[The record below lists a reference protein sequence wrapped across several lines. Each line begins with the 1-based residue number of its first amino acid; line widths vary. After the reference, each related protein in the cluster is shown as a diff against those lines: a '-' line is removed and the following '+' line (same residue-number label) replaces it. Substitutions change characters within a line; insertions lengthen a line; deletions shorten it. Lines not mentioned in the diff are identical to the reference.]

1 MPEAASAPSS
11 TLGFARAGG
20 LPSRAVIGDS
30 EFDRDTTVTRRAP
43 GVYDI
48 DLSAG
53 WTIIT
58 AVNGGYL
65 LAVLGRALADTLP
78 HPDPFTISAHY
89 LTASRPGPA
98 VIRTE
103 RVRTGRTLSTG
114 QGSLFQYDDEGN
126 EVERIRV
133 LASYG
138 DLAALPDD
146 VRTTA
151 TPPAIPPLDQ
161 CFGPD
166 DSPAP
171 VPGSSAITERLMIK
185 LDPATLG
192 WALGAPSGKGEMRA
206 WFGLADGRPADPL
219 SLLLTVD
226 ALPPTAFEIGLEGWV
241 PTVELTVHVRHRP
254 APGPLRV
261 SITTRN
267 LAGGFLEE
275 DAEVW
280 DSEDRLVAQSR
291 QLARV
296 RLG

>member
-1 MPEAASAPSS
+1 MPEAASAPA
-11 TLGFARAGG
+11 T
-20 LPSRAVIGDS
+20 RAVIGDS
-30 EFDRDTTVTRRAP
+30 EFDRDTALTRRAP
-43 GVYDI
+43 GVYAL

-53 WTIIT
+53 WTIIN

-65 LAVLGRALADTLP
+65 LAVLGRALADALP
-78 HPDPFTISAHY
+78 HSDPFTISAHY
-89 LTASRPGPA
+89 LTASQPGPA
-98 VIRTE
+98 VVRTDV
-103 RVRTGRTLSTG
+103 VRTGRTLSTG
-114 QGSLFQYDDEGN
+114 QASLFQYDEEGH

-138 DLAALPDD
+138 DLDSLPDD
-146 VRTTA
+146 VRTSA
-151 TPPAIPPLDQ
+151 RPPAMPPPAE
-161 CFGPD
+161 CFGPGD
-166 DSPAP
+166 GPTP
-171 VPGSSAITERLMIK
+171 FTGSSAITDRLMIK

-192 WALGAPSGKGEMRA
+192 WAVGAPSGKGEMRA
-206 WFGLADGRPADPL
+206 WFGLADGRDADPL
-219 SLLLTVD
+219 SLLLAVD
-226 ALPPTAFEIGLEGWV
+226 ALPPTAFAIGLSGWV
-241 PTVELTVHVRHRP
+241 PTVELTVHVRSRP

-280 DSEDRLVAQSR
+280 DSTDRLVAQSR

>member
-1 MPEAASAPSS
+1 MREAASVQAV
-11 TLGFARAGG
+11 RA
-20 LPSRAVIGDS
+20 SIGDS
-30 EFDRDTTVTRRAP
+30 EFDRDTAVTRRAP

-53 WTIIT
+53 WTIIN

-65 LAVLGRALADTLP
+65 LAVLGRALADALP
-78 HPDPFTISAHY
+78 HGDPFSISAHY

-98 VIRTE
+98 VVRTDV
-103 RVRTGRTLSTG
+103 VRTGRTLSTG
-114 QGSLFQYDDEGN
+114 TASLFQYDDEGQ

-138 DLAALPDD
+138 DLGALPDD

-151 TPPAIPPLDQ
+151 KPPAMPPVEQ
-161 CFGPD
+161 CFGSQD
-166 DSPAP
+166 APAP
-171 VPGSSAITERLMIK
+171 IPGSSAITDRLMLK

-192 WALGAPSGKGEMRA
+192 WALGSPSGKGEMRA
-206 WFGLADGRPADPL
+206 WFGLADGRDADPL
-219 SLLLTVD
+219 SLLLAVD
-226 ALPPTAFEIGLEGWV
+226 ALPPTAFEIGLSGWV
-241 PTVELTVHVRHRP
+241 PTVELTVHVRCRP

-261 SITTRN
+261 CITTRN

-280 DSEDRLVAQSR
+280 DSADRLVAQSR
-291 QLARV
+291 QLASV

>member
-1 MPEAASAPSS
+1 MAQASQA
-11 TLGFARAGG
+11 T
-20 LPSRAVIGDS
+20 IGNS
-30 EFDRDTTVTRRAP
+30 EFDQDTAVVRRAE

-53 WTIIT
+53 WTIIS

-65 LAVLGRALADTLP
+65 LAVLGRALADALP
-78 HPDPFTISAHY
+78 HADPFTISAHY

-98 VIRTE
+98 VVRTDV
-103 RVRTGRTLSTG
+103 VRTGRSLSTG
-114 QGSLFQYDDEGN
+114 QASLLQRDERGQ

-133 LASYG
+133 IASYG
-138 DLAALPDD
+138 DLDTLPDD

-151 TPPAIPPLDQ
+151 KPPAIPPIEQ
-161 CFGPD
+161 CFGPED
-166 DSPAP
+166 GPAP
-171 VPGSSAITERLMIK
+171 VPGSSAITDRLMLK
-185 LDPATLG
+185 LDPSTLG

-206 WFGLADGRPADPL
+206 WFGLKDGRDADPL
-219 SLLLTVD
+219 SLLLAVD
-226 ALPPTAFEIGLEGWV
+226 ALPPTAFELGISGWV
-241 PTVELTVHVRHRP
+241 PTVELTVHVRCRP

-261 SITTRN
+261 SVATRN

-280 DSEDRLVAQSR
+280 DSADRLVAQSR

>member
-1 MPEAASAPSS
+1 MPEAASAQA
-11 TLGFARAGG
+11 TRAT
-20 LPSRAVIGDS
+20 IGDS
-30 EFDRDTTVTRRAP
+30 EFDRDTALVRRAP

-53 WTIIT
+53 WTIIN

-65 LAVLGRALADTLP
+65 LAVLGRALADALP
-78 HPDPFTISAHY
+78 HADPFTISAHY
-89 LTASRPGPA
+89 LTASQPGPA
-98 VIRTE
+98 VVRTDV
-103 RVRTGRTLSTG
+103 VRTGRTLSTG
-114 QGSLFQYDDEGN
+114 QASLFQHDEEGK

-138 DLAALPDD
+138 DLDALPDD

-151 TPPAIPPLDQ
+151 LPPAIPPMDQ
-161 CFGPD
+161 CFGPQD
-166 DSPAP
+166 APAP
-171 VPGSSAITERLMIK
+171 IPGSSAITDRLFLK

-192 WALGAPSGKGEMRA
+192 WALGAPSGKGEMRS
-206 WFGLADGRPADPL
+206 WFGLADGRDADPL
-219 SLLLTVD
+219 SLLLAVD
-226 ALPPTAFEIGLEGWV
+226 ALPPTAFEIGLSGWV
-241 PTVELTVHVRHRP
+241 PTVELTVHVRCRP

-280 DSEDRLVAQSR
+280 DSADRLVAQSR
-291 QLARV
+291 QLARA
-296 RLG
+296 RLA

>member
-1 MPEAASAPSS
+1 MAEAASAQ
-11 TLGFARAGG
+11 AVRAT
-20 LPSRAVIGDS
+20 IGDS
-30 EFDRDTTVTRRAP
+30 EFDRDTAVTPRGA
-43 GVYDI
+43 GVYDV

-53 WTIIT
+53 WTIIN

-65 LAVLGRALADTLP
+65 LAVLGRALADALP
-78 HPDPFTISAHY
+78 HSDPFTVSAHY
-89 LTASRPGPA
+89 LTASQPGPA
-98 VIRTE
+98 VVRTDV
-103 RVRTGRTLSTG
+103 VRTGRTLSTG
-114 QGSLFQYDDEGN
+114 QASLFQYDDEGR

-138 DLAALPDD
+138 DLDALPDD

-151 TPPAIPPLDQ
+151 LPPAIPPMDQ
-161 CFGPD
+161 CFGPQD
-166 DSPAP
+166 APAP
-171 VPGSSAITERLMIK
+171 IPGSSAITDRLFLK

-192 WALGAPSGKGEMRA
+192 WALGAPSGKGEMRS
-206 WFGLADGRPADPL
+206 WFGLADGRDADPL
-219 SLLLTVD
+219 SLLLAVD
-226 ALPPTAFEIGLEGWV
+226 ALPPTAFEIGLSGWV
-241 PTVELTVHVRHRP
+241 PTVELTVHVRCRP

-280 DSEDRLVAQSR
+280 DSADRLVAQSR
-291 QLARV
+291 QLARA

>member
-1 MPEAASAPSS
+1 MPEAASAHA
-11 TLGFARAGG
+11 LRAR
-20 LPSRAVIGDS
+20 IGDS
-30 EFDRDTTVTRRAP
+30 EFDRDTAVTRREP

-53 WTIIT
+53 WTIIN

-65 LAVLGRALADTLP
+65 LAVLGRALADALP
-78 HPDPFTISAHY
+78 HSDPFTISAHY

-98 VIRTE
+98 VVRTE
-103 RVRTGRTLSTG
+103 TVRAGRTLSTG
-114 QGSLFQYDDEGN
+114 QASLFQYDEEGH

-138 DLAALPDD
+138 DLDGLPDD

-151 TPPAIPPLDQ
+151 LPPEIPPIDQ
-161 CFGPD
+161 CFGAS
-166 DSPAP
+166 DSPDGAP
-171 VPGSSAITERLMIK
+171 VPGSSAIADRLMLK
-185 LDPATLG
+185 LDPGTLG
-192 WALGAPSGKGEMRA
+192 WALGAPSGRGEMRA
-206 WFGLADGRPADPL
+206 WFGLADGRDADPL
-219 SLLLTVD
+219 SLLLAVD
-226 ALPPTAFEIGLEGWV
+226 ALPPTAFELGLTGWV
-241 PTVELTVHVRHRP
+241 PTVELTVHVRARP
-254 APGPLRV
+254 APGPLRIA
-261 SITTRN
+261 ITTRN

-280 DSEDRLVAQSR
+280 DSADRLVAQSR

>member
-1 MPEAASAPSS
+1 MSQAASAPA
-11 TLGFARAGG
+11 ARAT
-20 LPSRAVIGDS
+20 VGDS
-30 EFDRDTTVTRRAP
+30 EFDRDTAVARRAP

-53 WTIIT
+53 WTIIN

-65 LAVLGRALADTLP
+65 LAVLGRALADALP

-98 VIRTE
+98 VVRTDV
-103 RVRTGRTLSTG
+103 VRTGRTLSTG
-114 QGSLFQYDDEGN
+114 QASLFQYDDDGR

-138 DLAALPDD
+138 DLATLPDD

-151 TPPAIPPLDQ
+151 EPPAIPPVEQ
-161 CFGPD
+161 CFGPED
-166 DSPAP
+166 GPAP
-171 VPGSSAITERLMIK
+171 VEGSSAIADRLMLK

-206 WFGLADGRPADPL
+206 WFGLADGRDPDPL
-219 SLLLTVD
+219 SLLLAVD
-226 ALPPTAFEIGLEGWV
+226 ALPPTAFELGLKGWV
-241 PTVELTVHVRHRP
+241 PTVELTVHVRCRP
-254 APGPLRV
+254 APGLLRI

-280 DSEDRLVAQSR
+280 DSADRLVAQSR

-296 RLG
+296 RLGRD

>member
-1 MPEAASAPSS
+1 MPEAAS
-11 TLGFARAGG
+11 T
-20 LPSRAVIGDS
+20 RAVIGDS
-30 EFDRDTTVTRRAP
+30 EFDRDTAVTRRSP

-48 DLSAG
+48 GLSAG
-53 WTIIT
+53 WTIIN

-65 LAVLGRALADTLP
+65 LAVLGRALADTLA

-89 LTASRPGPA
+89 LTASQPGPA
-98 VIRTE
+98 VIRTDT
-103 RVRTGRTLSTG
+103 VRTGRTLSTG
-114 QGSLFQYDDEGN
+114 QASLFQYDDEGR

-138 DLAALPDD
+138 DLTTLPDD

-151 TPPAIPPLDQ
+151 VPPVFPAMDQ
-161 CFGPD
+161 CFGPED
-166 DSPAP
+166 GPTP
-171 VPGSSAITERLMIK
+171 VDGSSAITDRLMLK
-185 LDPATLG
+185 LDPSTLG
-192 WALGAPSGKGEMRA
+192 WALGAPSGKGEMRS
-206 WFGLADGRPADPL
+206 WFGLADGRDPDPL
-219 SLLLTVD
+219 SLLLAVD
-226 ALPPTAFEIGLEGWV
+226 ALPPTAFEIGLKGWV

-261 SITTRN
+261 SIATRN

-280 DSEDRLVAQSR
+280 DSADRLVAQSR

>member
-1 MPEAASAPSS
+1 MPEAASVQA
-11 TLGFARAGG
+11 ARAT
-20 LPSRAVIGDS
+20 IGDS
-30 EFDRDTTVTRRAP
+30 EFDRDTAVTPRGA
-43 GVYDI
+43 GVYDV

-53 WTIIT
+53 WTIIN

-65 LAVLGRALADTLP
+65 LAVLGRALADALP
-78 HPDPFTISAHY
+78 HSDPFTVSVHY
-89 LTASRPGPA
+89 LTASQPGPA
-98 VIRTE
+98 VIRTDV
-103 RVRTGRTLSTG
+103 VRTGRTLSTG
-114 QGSLFQYDDEGN
+114 QASLFQYDDEGR

-138 DLAALPDD
+138 DLDTLPDD

-151 TPPAIPPLDQ
+151 LPPAIPSMDQ
-161 CFGPD
+161 CFGPQD
-166 DSPAP
+166 APAP
-171 VPGSSAITERLMIK
+171 IPGSSAITDRLFLK

-206 WFGLADGRPADPL
+206 WFGLADGRDADPL
-219 SLLLTVD
+219 SLLLAVD
-226 ALPPTAFEIGLEGWV
+226 ALPPTAFEIGLSGWV
-241 PTVELTVHVRHRP
+241 PTVELTVHVRSRP

-291 QLARV
+291 QLARA
-296 RLG
+296 RLA

>member
-1 MPEAASAPSS
+1 MPEAASVQA
-11 TLGFARAGG
+11 LRAT
-20 LPSRAVIGDS
+20 IGDS
-30 EFDRDTTVTRRAP
+30 EFDRDTTVTLREP

-53 WTIIT
+53 WTIIS

-65 LAVLGRALADTLP
+65 LAVLGRALADALP
-78 HPDPFTISAHY
+78 HSDPFTISAHY
-89 LTASRPGPA
+89 LTASQPGPA
-98 VIRTE
+98 VVRTDV
-103 RVRTGRTLSTG
+103 VRTGRTLSTG
-114 QGSLFQYDDEGN
+114 QASLFQCDDEGR

-138 DLAALPDD
+138 DLDTLPDD

-151 TPPAIPPLDQ
+151 KPPAIPPMDQ
-161 CFGPD
+161 CFGPQD
-166 DSPAP
+166 APAP
-171 VPGSSAITERLMIK
+171 VPGSSAIADRLFLKI
-185 LDPATLG
+185 DPSTLG
-192 WALGAPSGKGEMRA
+192 WALGAPSGKGEMRS
-206 WFGLADGRPADPL
+206 WFGLADGRDADPL
-219 SLLLTVD
+219 SLLLAVD
-226 ALPPTAFEIGLEGWV
+226 ALPPTAFEIGLSGWV
-241 PTVELTVHVRHRP
+241 PTVELTVHVRARP

-280 DSEDRLVAQSR
+280 DSADRLVAQSR
-291 QLARV
+291 QLARA

>member
-1 MPEAASAPSS
+1 MPEAASAP
-11 TLGFARAGG
+11 APERAT
-20 LPSRAVIGDS
+20 IGDS
-30 EFDRDTTVTRRAP
+30 EFDRDTALTVRAP

-53 WTIIT
+53 WTIIN

-65 LAVLGRALADTLP
+65 LAVLGRALADALP
-78 HPDPFTISAHY
+78 HTDPFTISAHY
-89 LTASRPGPA
+89 LTASQPGPA
-98 VIRTE
+98 VVRTDV
-103 RVRTGRTLSTG
+103 VRTGRTLSTG
-114 QGSLFQYDDEGN
+114 QASLFQHDEQGR

-138 DLAALPDD
+138 DLDALPDD
-146 VRTTA
+146 IRTTA
-151 TPPAIPPLDQ
+151 TPPEFPPPDH
-161 CFGPD
+161 CFGPQ
-166 DSPAP
+166 DSPTP
-171 VPGSSAITERLMIK
+171 MPGSSAIADRLMIK

-206 WFGLADGRPADPL
+206 WFGLADGRDADPL
-219 SLLLTVD
+219 SLLLAVD
-226 ALPPTAFEIGLEGWV
+226 ALPPTAFELGLKGWV
-241 PTVELTVHVRHRP
+241 PTVELTVHIRCRP

>member
-1 MPEAASAPSS
+1 MAEAAAAP
-11 TLGFARAGG
+11 AVRA
-20 LPSRAVIGDS
+20 AVGDS
-30 EFDRDTTVTRRAP
+30 EFDRDTAVTRRGP

-53 WTIIT
+53 WSILG

-65 LAVLGRALADTLP
+65 LAVLGRALGDALP
-78 HPDPFTISAHY
+78 HADPFTVSAHY

-98 VIRTE
+98 VVRTE
-103 RVRTGRTLSTG
+103 TVRTGRTLSTG
-114 QGSLFQYDDEGN
+114 QASLFQYDDEGN

-138 DLAALPDD
+138 DLDALPGD
-146 VRTTA
+146 VRTSA
-151 TPPAIPPLDQ
+151 EPPAIPPAEQ
-161 CFGPD
+161 CFGPED
-166 DSPAP
+166 GPDPLDG
-171 VPGSSAITERLMIK
+171 VSAITERLRLR

-192 WALGAPSGKGEMRA
+192 WALGKPSGRGEMRA
-206 WFGLADGRPADPL
+206 WFGLADGRDADPF
-219 SLLLTVD
+219 SLLLAVD
-226 ALPPTAFEIGLEGWV
+226 ALPPTAFELGLKGWV
-241 PTVELTVHVRHRP
+241 PTVELTVHVRCRP

-280 DSEDRLVAQSR
+280 DSADRLVAQSR

>member
-1 MPEAASAPSS
+1 MPEAASVQAV
-11 TLGFARAGG
+11 RAT
-20 LPSRAVIGDS
+20 IGDS
-30 EFDRDTTVTRRAP
+30 EFDRDTAVTRREA
-43 GVYDI
+43 GVYDA

-65 LAVLGRALADTLP
+65 LAVLGRALADALP
-78 HPDPFTISAHY
+78 HSDPFTISAHY
-89 LTASRPGPA
+89 LTASQPGPA
-98 VIRTE
+98 VIRTDV
-103 RVRTGRTLSTG
+103 VRTGRTLSTG
-114 QGSLFQYDDEGN
+114 QASLFQYDDEGR
-126 EVERIRV
+126 ETERIRV

-138 DLAALPDD
+138 DLDALPDD

-151 TPPAIPPLDQ
+151 TPPAIPPMDQ
-161 CFGPD
+161 CFGPQD
-166 DSPAP
+166 APAP
-171 VPGSSAITERLMIK
+171 IPGSSAITDRLFLK

-206 WFGLADGRPADPL
+206 WFGLADGRDADPL
-219 SLLLTVD
+219 SLLLAVD
-226 ALPPTAFEIGLEGWV
+226 ALPPTAFEIGLSGWV
-241 PTVELTVHVRHRP
+241 PTVELTVHVRCRP

-280 DSEDRLVAQSR
+280 DSADRLVAQSR
-291 QLARV
+291 QLARA
-296 RLG
+296 RLR